1 MGNIAPVVDTGLLR
15 AIGPAVMAGALLV
28 GCASST
34 TGSGD
39 SDLAGVG
46 GRLLQ
51 GDGQGGEADDGG
63 EPGGSGDGAVRLT
76 SALVTLRGDD
86 EVPGPG
92 VDAASGTAEVV
103 IVQDRDEVCVEIV
116 VRDLDQP
123 SAAHLH
129 QGPPGEAGDVV
140 LALPAPAEGT
150 GSVDGCVTAAP
161 KVLERLVSDPAGFYV
176 NVHSL
181 AAPDGA
187 LRGQLG

>member
-1 MGNIAPVVDTGLLR
+1 MEDTGLKR
-15 AIGPAVMAGALLV
+15 AIALVLAGSALLA

-34 TGSGD
+34 ASDGSAD
-39 SDLAGVG
+39 SDLASVG
-46 GRLLQ
+46 GRLL
-51 GDGQGGEADDGG
+51 EADDGG
-63 EPGGSGDGAVRLT
+63 DGDLAGAVRL
-76 SALVTLRGDD
+76 SPARVTLRSVD

-92 VDAASGTAEVV
+92 VEVASGTAEVV
-103 IVQDRDEVCVEIV
+103 VVEERDEVCVEIV

-129 QGPPGEAGDVV
+129 QGQPGEAGDVV

-150 GSVDGCVTAAP
+150 GSVDACVTAAP
-161 KVLERLVSDPAGFYV
+161 KVIERLVSDPAAFYV
-176 NVHSL
+176 NVHSV

>member
-1 MGNIAPVVDTGLLR
+1 MVDTGILR
-15 AIGPAVMAGALLV
+15 AFGPAMVAGALLA

-34 TGSGD
+34 AGSAD
-39 SDLAGVG
+39 SELAGAG

-51 GDGQGGEADDGG
+51 RDAADGGGDGPEGTAGG
-63 EPGGSGDGAVRLT
+63 VRLT
-76 SALVTLRGDD
+76 PARVTLRSVD

-92 VDAASGTAEVV
+92 VTAASGTAEVV
-103 IVQDRDEVCVEIV
+103 VVEERDEVCVEISV
-116 VRDLDQP
+116 SDLDQP

-129 QGPPGEAGDVV
+129 QGPPGEAGEVV
-140 LALPAPAEGT
+140 LALPAPTEGT

-161 KVLERLVSDPAGFYV
+161 KVIERLVSDPGRYYV